1 MPAIKVTAAKGL
13 FQTGGTTLVPNGTLS
28 GQLRCA
34 MTTAANT
41 TLTAADSGKL
51 ILLDGSVTHDVTLP
65 SPVAGIHFKFVL
77 IDATA
82 DVDIVQAA
90 AADDFKGGL
99 TNFAGAAGD
108 TPTASDT
115 KIIFDQTGGAVVG
128 DTVVLECDGT
138 NWLVTGQVAAAAGVV
153 FG

>member
-1 MPAIKVTAAKGL
+1 MPSIKVTAAKGL
-13 FQTGGTTLVPNGTLS
+13 FQTNGTADVPNGTLS
-28 GQLRCA
+28 GHLRCA
-34 MTTAANT
+34 KTTTSDT

-65 SPVAGIHFKFVL
+65 SPQAGLHFKFVL
-77 IDATA
+77 VDATA
-82 DVDIVQAA
+82 DVDIVQAGSS
-90 AADDFKGGL
+90 DDFLGGL

-108 TPTASDT
+108 TPVSGDT
-115 KIIFDQTGGAVVG
+115 KIIFDQSGGAVAG

-138 NWLVTGQVAAAAGVV
+138 NWFVTGQCAAAAGVV